1 MRLRAW
7 RWVALLVLAVCSA
20 RAHAGLDLEFA
31 ELDFAAGRAQGV
43 VVALPDAG
51 QRAGRLHVA
60 RLQIGAQRWGP
71 LTLDCATLSLTD
83 GIVACRGGRLS
94 GLPGVGPVRVSFS
107 YNTAA
112 STGVARLVFADGGR
126 VDVRLGRGGG
136 YRLDLTRVALARLLP
151 FVPALA
157 PWQPAALLD
166 GTLRGDARGLRV
178 ALELTEGRFSDADGL
193 HAGEALAGQLSG
205 ALRFEPGGRASWQAE
220 LRWHTGDVFWTPV
233 LVSPELSVRARGD
246 ADAQHIRVASAQL
259 TAPGVSGLTASGVFT
274 RTPLALR
281 EGTARLQRGELAE
294 LVPRFVLPLVVPA
307 QLARWRVAGAASG
320 MVRWADGGLQSARLT
335 LDEAGFSYLG
345 QRFRVGPMS
354 GVVEW
359 ARTGPM
365 PARLQVDGLHWQKL
379 DFKPFALAAEVHGDT
394 LTLAPARLPVLDGAI
409 IIEALTLAREDSAW
423 QGRGSFYM
431 EPVSMGLLTDAL
443 DLPSMAG
450 TLSAAIP
457 GVTVSPR
464 RIGLDGALVIAV
476 FDGYVQATELEVTDA
491 FGVLPRLTAEV
502 EAAHLDLRQLTE
514 TFSFGAVSG
523 FVDARVKGLE
533 MAAWVPV
540 RFDASVRSSPGN
552 YPRRISQR
560 AVEHITAL
568 GGAGAMAAVQRSFLR
583 FFNDF
588 GYREL
593 GLSCRLRND
602 VCEMRGLGDNEAP
615 GAPFMVVRGG
625 GIPALNVIGY
635 NRRVDWKELVERIT
649 RVTAGNATPIVQ

>member
-1 MRLRAW
+1 
-7 RWVALLVLAVCSA
+7 
-20 RAHAGLDLEFA
+20 
-31 ELDFAAGRAQGV
+31 
-43 VVALPDAG
+43 
-51 QRAGRLHVA
+51 
-60 RLQIGAQRWGP
+60 
-71 LTLDCATLSLTD
+71 
-83 GIVACRGGRLS
+83 
-94 GLPGVGPVRVSFS
+94 
-107 YNTAA
+107 
-112 STGVARLVFADGGR
+112 
-126 VDVRLGRGGG
+126 
-136 YRLDLTRVALARLLP
+136 
-151 FVPALA
+151 
-157 PWQPAALLD
+157 
-166 GTLRGDARGLRV
+166 
-178 ALELTEGRFSDADGL
+178 
-193 HAGEALAGQLSG
+193 
-205 ALRFEPGGRASWQAE
+205 
-220 LRWHTGDVFWTPV
+220 
-233 LVSPELSVRARGD
+233 
-246 ADAQHIRVASAQL
+246 
-259 TAPGVSGLTASGVFT
+259 
-274 RTPLALR
+274 
-281 EGTARLQRGELAE
+281 
-294 LVPRFVLPLVVPA
+294 
-307 QLARWRVAGAASG
+307 
-320 MVRWADGGLQSARLT
+320 
-335 LDEAGFSYLG
+335 
-345 QRFRVGPMS
+345 
-354 GVVEW
+354 
-359 ARTGPM
+359 
-365 PARLQVDGLHWQKL
+365 
-379 DFKPFALAAEVHGDT
+379 
-394 LTLAPARLPVLDGAI
+394 
-409 IIEALTLAREDSAW
+409 
-423 QGRGSFYM
+423 
-431 EPVSMGLLTDAL
+431 MGLLTDAL

-625 GIPALNVIGY
+625 GKIG
-635 NRRVDWKELVERIT
+635 RASCRERV
-649 RVTAGNATPIVQ
+649 